1 MRVPRLRAFVLAAPP
16 FADLLRPGALRRAR
30 ALSAF
35 VLGAAASVL
44 SVARPAAA
52 QPAPPAPAA
61 DAAPAAPPEI
71 APTPSSP
78 PPEIAPARADAV
90 EPPPAPARSSQPEIT
105 GQPSAE
111 ASSSKKSEPAV
122 SIGPQGFVFSSPD
135 KAFQLRPRITV
146 QADARIFVNDEHRLT
161 DTMVLRRAR
170 PYLDGTL
177 AKSVTFRL
185 MPDFA
190 DGKAVVYDVWAD
202 LKAAQFFRVRVGK
215 FKVPFGLER
224 LQSDYAY
231 YLMERAYP
239 TSLAPNRDIGAQI
252 HGDFA
257 GERLGYAIGVFN
269 GVPDNQLSDG
279 DVDDN
284 KEIAARV
291 WSRPFGVDG
300 SRWLKG
306 LVVGA
311 AMTRGEKNGSAKN
324 AYLPSYS
331 SIGQNA
337 FFNYLVDA
345 ATPPVPAATA
355 VAGGLHQRATG
366 HLYYSGG
373 PVGIL
378 GEYVLSQYRV
388 ARSGVSSL
396 LNFQAWQ
403 AMASLVVTGEDAD
416 FDGVRPRNNV
426 DVSKGHWGAFEIVL
440 RYSEL
445 EASRGAFPVFAD
457 PTKSARNA
465 AELAAGVN
473 WFVNAHTKVSAD
485 YAHTDFRG
493 GATAAAG
500 GNRDA
505 EQVVL
510 MRTQINF

>member
-1 MRVPRLRAFVLAAPP
+1 MRVSRLRSSAVVVHRVMSLGLVL
-16 FADLLRPGALRRAR
+16 LVGATRT
-30 ALSAF
+30 
-35 VLGAAASVL
+35 
-44 SVARPAAA
+44 AAA
-52 QPAPPAPAA
+52 QPAPADPPPLPPPPALDAPPSPA
-61 DAAPAAPPEI
+61 AAPAAPSTPL
-71 APTPSSP
+71 APPALPDP
-78 PPEIAPARADAV
+78 PRDAAPASG
-90 EPPPAPARSSQPEIT
+90 EPPPAPPPVSSQPEIT
-105 GQPSAE
+105 DRPAVE
-111 ASSSKKSEPAV
+111 AKKSEPPV
-122 SIGPQGFVFSSPD
+122 SIGAQGFVFSSPD
-135 KAFQLRPRITV
+135 KAYQVRLRATV
-146 QADARIFVNDEHRLT
+146 QADARVFVNDEHKLT
-161 DTMVLRRAR
+161 DTMLLRRAR
-170 PYLDGTL
+170 PYIEGTL
-177 AKSVTFRL
+177 AKSVTYRL

-190 DGKAVVYDVWAD
+190 DGKAIVYDVWAD
-202 LKAAQFFRVRVGK
+202 LKAAQWFRVRVGK

-239 TSLAPNRDIGAQI
+239 TSLSPNRDIGVQI

-257 GERLGYAIGVFN
+257 EERLGYAVGVFN

-279 DVDDN
+279 DSDDS
-284 KEIAARV
+284 KEIAARI
-291 WSRPFGVDG
+291 WSRPFGLDG
-300 SRWLKG
+300 SKWTKG

-311 AMTRGEKNGSAKN
+311 AITRGEKTGNSKNPYLSA
-324 AYLPSYS
+324 YS

-345 ATPPVPAATA
+345 ATPPVPTATA
-355 VAGGLHQRATG
+355 FAGGLHARATG

-373 PVGIL
+373 PLGLL

-403 AMASLVVTGEDAD
+403 AMAAFVVTGEDAN
-416 FDGVRPRNNV
+416 FDGVRPRNNL
-426 DVSKGHWGAFEIVL
+426 DVAKGHWGAFEIVA

-473 WFVNAHTKVSAD
+473 WYVNANTKVSAD